1 MAEIIFGKLG
11 NFTEQEYKN
20 IKMMMN
26 GNTYYDFKVSWSNY
40 AGNCNLIVNAACP
53 IEEAEGAKEMF
64 LHSAISK
71 GSDAYKMLNF
81 LARYGNAHIKMND
94 EDNPLVCLKKWGF
107 YYFFFGDAQTAKTL
121 CDKYNEF
128 VDTYGCACLS
138 VKKEEFD
145 EVLAIEAKRQNYRLI
160 ILEE

>member
-11 NFTEQEYKN
+11 NFTEQECKN

-26 GNTYYDFKVSWSNY
+26 GKTYYDFKVSWSNY
-40 AGNCNLIVNAACP
+40 AGNCKLIVNAACP
-53 IEEAEGAKEMF
+53 IGETEGAKEMF
-64 LHSAISK
+64 VHSAISK
-71 GSDAYKMLNF
+71 GSDAFSTLDF
-81 LARYGNAHIKMND
+81 LARYGNAHIKKND

-107 YYFFFGDAQTAKTL
+107 CYFFFGDAQIAKTL

-128 VDTYGCACLS
+128 IDAYGCACLS
-138 VKKEEFD
+138 VKKEEFE
-145 EVLAIEAKRQNYRLI
+145 EVLATEAKRQNYRLT